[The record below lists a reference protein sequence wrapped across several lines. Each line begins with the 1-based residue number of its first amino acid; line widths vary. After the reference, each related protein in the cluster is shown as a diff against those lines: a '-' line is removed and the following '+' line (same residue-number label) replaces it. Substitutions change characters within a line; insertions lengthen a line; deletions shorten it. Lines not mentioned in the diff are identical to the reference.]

1 MLSLILLQNP
11 KIKYIYTLRKWEIT
25 AKQYE
30 WTIRVMIHWEKR
42 KKKRETVKKG
52 KEKNNAIK
60 IQRLYSKVESHI
72 LSEK

>member
-1 MLSLILLQNP
+1 MRNNSETIWMNN
-11 KIKYIYTLRKWEIT
+11 KSYDTLR
-25 AKQYE
+25 
-30 WTIRVMIHWEKR
+30 EKKR
-42 KKKRETVKKG
+42 KRETVKKG